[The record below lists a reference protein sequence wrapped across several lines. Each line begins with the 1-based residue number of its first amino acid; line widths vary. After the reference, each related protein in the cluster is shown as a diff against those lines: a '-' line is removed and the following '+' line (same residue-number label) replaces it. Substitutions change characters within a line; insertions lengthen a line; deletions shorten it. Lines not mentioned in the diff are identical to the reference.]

1 MNLVPRFFGGKTA
14 IILVLGIAVWQLSS
28 AARAGLIMDISVNGG
43 APITVL
49 DNGPL
54 DSDPSPNQ
62 ISYDTPISGF
72 AASLTSATTNNPGSS
87 TVGQISDTA
96 SVFENTSA
104 APETV
109 VLTLSDS
116 GFTPGSSLPGTLTSY
131 LAATLVNAAPTDF
144 VSLQSSVIS
153 AGTTSTPMQTL
164 TVNGNETEVVPFSN
178 AGTYSL
184 QSVMTFQLSPGASAA
199 LSSSTTT
206 VVPVPEPS
214 TVSLLAAIMAFAAFA
229 RFWRHRVRDV
239 SNLG

>member
-49 DNGPL
+49 DNGPF
-54 DSDPSPNQ
+54 DSDPSPNE
-62 ISYDTPISGF
+62 ISYNTPISGF
-72 AASLTSATTNNPGSS
+72 AASLINASTNNPGSS

-131 LAATLVNAAPTDF
+131 LAATLVSAGPGDF
-144 VSLQSSVIS
+144 VSLASS
-153 AGTTSTPMQTL
+153 AGTTTTPTQTL
-164 TVNGNETEVVPFSN
+164 TVDGNETEVVPFSN